1 MKIRS
6 MILTLFL
13 TICFSGYAQI
23 DAFHQEIINLLKIN
37 GTEQEY
43 GILYRETL
51 DIVRT
56 QFSWAEVPD
65 EFWMKLHND
74 KAESVDEAI
83 SLLSFAYRNHFT
95 RDEINSMFVFYQ
107 TKAAQKM
114 VMNNN
119 ESTPEE
125 KKEIEVFFN
134 SEVGKKIAKS
144 RVALAYD
151 ISEISKEWRKDVFS
165 KGMSALVKSG
175 YITN

>member
-23 DAFHQEIINLLKIN
+23 DEFHQDIINLLKVN

-43 GILYRETL
+43 GIIYRETL
-51 DIVRT
+51 DILRN
-56 QFSWAEVPD
+56 QFLWAEVPD
-65 EFWMKLHND
+65 EFWKKIHD
-74 KAESVDEAI
+74 EKAESVDEVI
-83 SLLSFAYRNHFT
+83 SLLSFAYRNHFS
-95 RDEINSMFVFYQ
+95 RDEINAMFKFYQ
-107 TKAAQKM
+107 TEAAQKM

-119 ESTPEE
+119 EQTPEE
-125 KKEIEVFFN
+125 KEEIEAFFN
-134 SEVGKKIAKS
+134 SDLGKKINKS
-144 RVALAYD
+144 RIALAYD

-175 YITN
+175 YVTK